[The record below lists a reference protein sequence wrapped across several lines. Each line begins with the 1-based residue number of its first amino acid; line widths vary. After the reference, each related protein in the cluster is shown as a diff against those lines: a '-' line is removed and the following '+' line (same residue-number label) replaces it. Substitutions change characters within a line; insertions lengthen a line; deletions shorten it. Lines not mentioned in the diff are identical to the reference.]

1 MHATNSILCSFLCP
15 MVTKA
20 RFNFQ
25 ANPISSFREKVEQ
38 TDKSDDADDDEAK
51 KCVDRNF
58 IISIVF
64 HHLEQ
69 L

>member
-1 MHATNSILCSFLCP
+1 MHATDFILCSFLCP

-38 TDKSDDADDDEAK
+38 TDKSDDGEAK
-51 KCVDRNF
+51 LYIAGK
-58 IISIVF
+58 
-64 HHLEQ
+64 LEI